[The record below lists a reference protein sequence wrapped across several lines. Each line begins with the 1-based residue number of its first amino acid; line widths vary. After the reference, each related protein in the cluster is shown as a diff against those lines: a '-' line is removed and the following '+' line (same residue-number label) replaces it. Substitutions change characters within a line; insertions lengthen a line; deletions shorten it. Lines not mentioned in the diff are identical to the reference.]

1 MGWVKTVRLIIFV
14 LPLTV
19 GVLAS
24 SAGQSH
30 PAPGHPS
37 PPTAQNSK
45 VHDRN
50 WLKSQVKRRYGTSA
64 LPDKSASQTAE
75 KKPATGDKPNQPSA
89 KN

>member
-1 MGWVKTVRLIIFV
+1 
-14 LPLTV
+14 LTV
-19 GVLAS
+19 GALSS

-30 PAPGHPS
+30 PAPGHANGA
-37 PPTAQNSK
+37 TAQNSK

-75 KKPATGDKPNQPSA
+75 KKPATGDKPNQPPA